1 MGFLAGRRPTAASV
15 IALVA
20 VVCAMSGTAVAASGA
35 LQNGDKLIAK
45 HTLSGNRLR
54 NGTLTASQLK
64 QPVWHTMSLEN
75 GWAAFDTANYG
86 APEYAVDAQ
95 GFVHFRGA
103 IKGDSAS
110 SGTFTQ
116 LPPGFRP
123 AEVNVFLP
131 AASTNGSGGPQD
143 VVLDVQNTGFVT
155 AEVTS
160 GGSLQFV
167 SLAGV
172 NFAR

>member
-1 MGFLAGRRPTAASV
+1 MTFMAGKRPTAASV
-15 IALVA
+15 IALAA
-20 VVCAMSGTAVAASGA
+20 VICAMSGGAVAASGVR
-35 LQNGDKLIAK
+35 QNGDKLIAK

-54 NGTLTASQLK
+54 NGTLTAHQIK
-64 QPVWHTMSLEN
+64 QPVWHTMTLEN

-95 GFVHFRGA
+95 GFVRLRGA
-103 IKGDSAS
+103 IKDVSAT

-116 LPPGFRP
+116 LPAGYRP

-143 VVLDVQNTGFVT
+143 VVLDVQHTGFVT
-155 AEVTS
+155 AEVTT
-160 GGSLQFV
+160 GGSLGFV
-167 SLAGV
+167 SLGGV
-172 NFAR
+172 TFAR